1 MGLFTLEE
9 VRFSQTGVPWT
20 TGPGAYKIPGF
31 SDIPL
36 EFYVHLLQSAPN
48 KHAIYSSKVKK
59 HTPFKYVLDLRGVC
73 FEDFKGRSFKRS
85 LT

>member
-9 VRFSQTGVPWT
+9 VRFSQTGFPWT

-48 KHAIYSSKVKK
+48 KHAIYSSKVKQ
-59 HTPFKYVLDLRGVC
+59 HTQLKYVLDLR
-73 FEDFKGRSFKRS
+73 
-85 LT
+85 